1 MSFPPVREEGGCGP
15 SDSVIR
21 CVCVCVNVFLSC
33 GLETPLRGLIHQE
46 PEGGRVVNAKMFL
59 GAGIESAC
67 QAACRVMRLMGLQH
81 HTD

>member
-1 MSFPPVREEGGCGP
+1 MSFPPVIGC
-15 SDSVIR
+15 VCV
-21 CVCVCVNVFLSC
+21 CVCVCVNGFLSC